1 MLRHMPVR
9 LAAITPIRPVTEAN
23 EDTGR
28 RELPRAQSTGSLT
41 RYFQNE
47 APGEDK
53 ETEAS

>member
-28 RELPRAQSTGSLT
+28 RELPRAQSTGSLA